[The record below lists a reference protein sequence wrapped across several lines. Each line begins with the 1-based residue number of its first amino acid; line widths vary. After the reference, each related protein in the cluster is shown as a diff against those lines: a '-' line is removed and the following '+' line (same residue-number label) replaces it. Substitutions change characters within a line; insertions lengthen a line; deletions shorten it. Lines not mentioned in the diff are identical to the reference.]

1 MTVMITGGSKCGKSS
16 FAERIF
22 DIIRGRKIYLATMKP
37 YGEEAEKAI
46 ERHRILRAGKGFE
59 TIEKYTD
66 ISELTFDN
74 MDSVLLECIGN
85 LLANEMFRN
94 EEIELCADKI
104 ADEIKQISTK
114 VNNLVMVTNQVGSD
128 GMDYQEGTE
137 LYIKEMGKL
146 NQKIASIADTVVECV
161 YGIPVIL
168 KGEKPC

>member
-1 MTVMITGGSKCGKSS
+1 MTVLITGGSKCGKSS
-16 FAERIF
+16 FAEKIF
-22 DIIRGRKIYLATMKP
+22 DSIKGRKIYLATMKP

-46 ERHRILRAGKGFE
+46 ARHRILRAGKGFE

-66 ISELTFDN
+66 IGELEFDKDN
-74 MDSVLLECIGN
+74 SVLLECIGN

-94 EEIELCADKI
+94 EQVQISADKI

-114 VNNLVMVTNQVGSD
+114 VNNLVIVTNQVGSD

-137 LYIKEMGKL
+137 LYISEMGKL